1 MDFRQFRYFVTTA
14 EELHFARAAE
24 RLGVS
29 QPALSQQ
36 IKALEA
42 QLGVQLFA
50 RTNRRIELTEAG
62 SAFFQEA
69 RATLELADKSI
80 RIAQDTARGEAGTID
95 IGYVGSVMYEMRFP
109 RLLKAYCQQHPQVRL
124 TLHERPILPQIDA
137 LLKRQLDIAIVR
149 EPLPQQIPEGLEYF
163 TLSSQRLVAVL
174 PVDHPQAKAPS
185 IALSTLAGDDFLA
198 FLDPEG
204 VGLGHALLEL
214 CHDAGFEPKIA
225 QRVSEIATMISLVA
239 AGFGVSLISD
249 MVSHLQLPGVC
260 YVPLTGSEARSK
272 LIVVHRRFERSATV
286 RGLLN
291 TFVAA
296 ARTANADVDLAVLR

>member
-1 MDFRQFRYFVTTA
+1 MDFRQFSYFVTTA
-14 EELHFARAAE
+14 EELHYARAAE

-36 IKALEA
+36 IKALET
-42 QLGVQLFA
+42 QLGVQLFVRA
-50 RTNRRIELTEAG
+50 NRRIELTEAG
-62 SAFFQEA
+62 AAFLQEA
-69 RATLELADKSI
+69 RATLEMAEKSI
-80 RIAQDTARGEAGTID
+80 RIAQDTARGESGTID

-124 TLHERPILPQIDA
+124 TLHDRPILAQIDA
-137 LLKRQLDIAIVR
+137 VQRRQLDIAIVR
-149 EPLPQQIPEGLEYF
+149 EPLPQQMPEGLESF

-174 PVDHPQAKAPS
+174 PVAHALAKAPS
-185 IALSTLAGDDFLA
+185 IALSELAGDDFLA
-198 FLDPEG
+198 FLDPQG

-214 CHDAGFEPKIA
+214 CHEAGFEPRIA

-239 AGFGVSLISD
+239 AGFGVTLMAE

-260 YVPLTGSEARSK
+260 YVPLAGIETRSK

-286 RGLLN
+286 RGLLK

-296 ARTANADVDLAVLR
+296 AGQSR

>member
-1 MDFRQFRYFVTTA
+1 MDFRQFSYFVTTA
-14 EELHFARAAE
+14 EELHYARAAE

-36 IKALEA
+36 IKALET
-42 QLGVQLFA
+42 QLGVQLFVRA
-50 RTNRRIELTEAG
+50 NRRIELTEAG
-62 SAFFQEA
+62 AAFLQEA
-69 RATLELADKSI
+69 RATLEMAEKSI
-80 RIAQDTARGEAGTID
+80 RIAQDTARGESGTID

-124 TLHERPILPQIDA
+124 TLHERPILAQIDA
-137 LLKRQLDIAIVR
+137 VQRRQLDIAIVR
-149 EPLPQQIPEGLEYF
+149 EPLPQQMPEGLESF

-174 PVDHPQAKAPS
+174 PVAHALAKAPS
-185 IALSTLAGDDFLA
+185 IALSELAGDDFLA
-198 FLDPEG
+198 FLDPQG

-214 CHDAGFEPKIA
+214 CHEAGFEPRIA

-239 AGFGVSLISD
+239 AGFGVTLMAE

-260 YVPLTGSEARSK
+260 YVPLAGIETRSK

-286 RGLLN
+286 RGLLK

-296 ARTANADVDLAVLR
+296 AGQSR

>member
-14 EELHFARAAE
+14 EDLHFARAAE

-50 RTNRRIELTEAG
+50 RANRRIELTDAG
-62 SAFFQEA
+62 SAFLSEA
-69 RATLELADKSI
+69 RATLEMADQSI
-80 RIAQDTARGEAGTID
+80 RIAQDTARGDAGTID
-95 IGYVGSVMYEMRFP
+95 IGYGGSVMYEMRFP

-124 TLHERPILPQIDA
+124 TLHEQPILPQLDA
-137 LLKRQLDIAIVR
+137 LLKRRLDIAIVR
-149 EPLPQQIPEGLEYF
+149 EPLPQQMPEGLEYF

-174 PVDHPQAKAPS
+174 PVDHALAKAPS
-185 IALSTLAGDDFLA
+185 IALSKLADDDFLA

-214 CHDAGFEPKIA
+214 CRDAGFEPRIA
-225 QRVSEIATMISLVA
+225 QRVSEVATLISLVA
-239 AGFGVSLISD
+239 AGFGVSLMVD
-249 MVSHLQLPGVC
+249 MVSHLQLPGVR
-260 YVPLTGSEARSK
+260 YVPLAGIESRSK

-286 RGLLN
+286 RGLLRAI
-291 TFVAA
+291 TA
-296 ARTANADVDLAVLR
+296 ARAANAEG

>member
-1 MDFRQFRYFVTTA
+1 MDFRQFSYFVTTA
-14 EELHFARAAE
+14 EELHYARAAE

-36 IKALEA
+36 IKALET
-42 QLGVQLFA
+42 QLGVQLFVRA
-50 RTNRRIELTEAG
+50 NRRIELTEAG
-62 SAFFQEA
+62 AAFLQEA
-69 RATLELADKSI
+69 RATLEMAEKSI
-80 RIAQDTARGEAGTID
+80 RIAQDTARGESGTID

-124 TLHERPILPQIDA
+124 TLHERPILAQIDA
-137 LLKRQLDIAIVR
+137 VQRRQLDIAIVR
-149 EPLPQQIPEGLEYF
+149 EPLPQQMPEGLESF

-174 PVDHPQAKAPS
+174 PVAHALAKAPS
-185 IALSTLAGDDFLA
+185 IALSELAGDDFLA
-198 FLDPEG
+198 FLDPQG

-214 CHDAGFEPKIA
+214 CHEAGFEPRIA

-239 AGFGVSLISD
+239 AGFGVTLMAE

-260 YVPLTGSEARSK
+260 YVPLAGIETRST

-286 RGLLN
+286 RGLLK

-296 ARTANADVDLAVLR
+296 AGQSR

>member
-14 EELHFARAAE
+14 DELHYARAAE

-36 IKALEA
+36 IKALEK

-62 SAFFQEA
+62 AAFLQEA
-69 RATLELADKSI
+69 RATLEMAEKSV

-124 TLHERPILPQIDA
+124 TLYEQAILAQIDA
-137 LLKRQLDIAIVR
+137 VFQRQLDIAIVR
-149 EPLPQQIPEGLEYF
+149 EPLPQQMPEGIEFF

-174 PVDHPQAKAPS
+174 PVDHRLAKAQS
-185 IALSTLAGDDFLA
+185 IALSELAGDDFLA
-198 FLDPEG
+198 FLDPQG

-214 CHDAGFEPKIA
+214 CHEAGFEPRIA
-225 QRVSEIATMISLVA
+225 QRVSEIATMISLIA
-239 AGFGVSLISD
+239 AGFGVSLMAD
-249 MVSHLQLPGVC
+249 LVSHLRLPGVC
-260 YVPLTGSEARSK
+260 YVPLSGIDAHSK
-272 LIVVHRRFERSATV
+272 LIVVHRRFERSASV
-286 RGLLN
+286 RGLLKIL
-291 TFVAA
+291 VAA
-296 ARTANADVDLAVLR
+296 AGKSR

>member
-1 MDFRQFRYFVTTA
+1 MDFRQFSYFVTTA
-14 EELHFARAAE
+14 EELHYARAAE

-36 IKALEA
+36 IKALET
-42 QLGVQLFA
+42 QLGVQLFVRA
-50 RTNRRIELTEAG
+50 NRRIELTEAG
-62 SAFFQEA
+62 AAFLQEA
-69 RATLELADKSI
+69 RATLEMAEKSI
-80 RIAQDTARGEAGTID
+80 RIAQDTARGESGTID

-124 TLHERPILPQIDA
+124 TLHERPILAQIDA
-137 LLKRQLDIAIVR
+137 VQRRQLDIAIVR
-149 EPLPQQIPEGLEYF
+149 EPLPQQMPEGLESF

-174 PVDHPQAKAPS
+174 PVAHALAKAPS
-185 IALSTLAGDDFLA
+185 IALSELAGDDFLA
-198 FLDPEG
+198 FLDPQG

-214 CHDAGFEPKIA
+214 CHEAGFEPRIA

-239 AGFGVSLISD
+239 AGFGVTLMAE

-260 YVPLTGSEARSK
+260 YVPLAGIETRSK

-286 RGLLN
+286 RGLLK
-291 TFVAA
+291 TFIAA
-296 ARTANADVDLAVLR
+296 AEQSR

>member
-1 MDFRQFRYFVTTA
+1 MDFRQFSYFVTTA
-14 EELHFARAAE
+14 EELHYARAAE

-36 IKALEA
+36 IKALET
-42 QLGVQLFA
+42 QLGVQLFVRA
-50 RTNRRIELTEAG
+50 NRRIELTEAG
-62 SAFFQEA
+62 AAFLQEA
-69 RATLELADKSI
+69 RATLEMAEKSI
-80 RIAQDTARGEAGTID
+80 RIAQDTARGESGTID

-124 TLHERPILPQIDA
+124 TLHERPILAQIDA
-137 LLKRQLDIAIVR
+137 VQRRQLDIAIVR
-149 EPLPQQIPEGLEYF
+149 EPLPQQMPERLESF

-174 PVDHPQAKAPS
+174 PVAHALAKAPS
-185 IALSTLAGDDFLA
+185 IALSELAGDDFLA
-198 FLDPEG
+198 FLDPQG

-214 CHDAGFEPKIA
+214 CHEAGFEPRIA

-239 AGFGVSLISD
+239 AGFGVTLMAE

-260 YVPLTGSEARSK
+260 YVPLAGIETRSK

-286 RGLLN
+286 RGLLK

-296 ARTANADVDLAVLR
+296 AGQSR